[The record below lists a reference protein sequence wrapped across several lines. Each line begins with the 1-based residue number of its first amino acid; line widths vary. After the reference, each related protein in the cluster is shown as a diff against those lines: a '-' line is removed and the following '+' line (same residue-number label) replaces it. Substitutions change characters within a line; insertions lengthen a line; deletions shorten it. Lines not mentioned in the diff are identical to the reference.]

1 MGFEFIPYSDEQRKT
16 YINAELVYRSYISK
30 KKRYDKSFRYRM
42 GWQKV
47 KDKEYL
53 FRECLDT
60 KKRKS
65 LGARSSETEAIYDS
79 FHAQK
84 AELKESI
91 KETKTLLERQEK
103 INKFTKISR
112 VPNVLINLFRRLNEL
127 GLDDK
132 VVVIGTNS
140 LYAYEAYSGVFIEN
154 QHLATFDIDILNKRD
169 KKVSIA
175 FKEKIPN
182 RTLKGILL
190 EVDNTF
196 KESDEAL
203 YRFVNKDEVVVE
215 LLTPMRIGSGN
226 ESFGGVREIILD
238 GIKWIESS
246 KLHKQLLIGD
256 NGKCA
261 FITTINPLEYAV
273 YKKWLS
279 TQTYRE
285 PIKRDRDMQQSYL
298 VTKLIRDYMLTIDI
312 ESELKNIRNISKEAV
327 EDYRQTVLNK
337 R

>member
-16 YINAELVYRSYISK
+16 YINTELIYKSYISK

-53 FRECLDT
+53 FRECFDT

-65 LGARSSETEAIYDS
+65 LGVRSGKTEAIYDL
-79 FHAQK
+79 FRTQK
-84 AELKESI
+84 AELKKSI
-91 KETKTLLERQEK
+91 KESKIVLERQEK
-103 INKFTKISR
+103 ISKFTKISR

-140 LYAYEAYSGVFIEN
+140 LYAYEAYCGVFIEN

-196 KESDEAL
+196 KESEEAF

-215 LLTPMRIGSGN
+215 LLNPMRMKADN
-226 ESFGGVREIILD
+226 ESFSGVREIILD

-256 NGKCA
+256 SGKCA

-273 YKKWLS
+273 YKLWLS
-279 TQTYRE
+279 VQSYRE
-285 PIKRDRDMQQSYL
+285 PMKRDRDLQQSRL
-298 VTKLIRDYMLTIDI
+298 VTKLIKEYMLTIDI
-312 ESELKNIRNISKEAV
+312 ESELKNIKNMSKEAI
-327 EDYRQTVLNK
+327 EAYRQMLG
-337 R
+337 

>member
-1 MGFEFIPYSDEQRKT
+1 MNFEFITYSDEQRKT
-16 YINAELVYRSYISK
+16 FINAELMYKNFISK
-30 KKRYDKSFRYRM
+30 KKKYDKSFRYRM
-42 GWQKV
+42 SWQKV
-47 KDKEYL
+47 KEREYL

-65 LGARSSETEAIYDS
+65 LGVRSKETEAIYSS
-79 FHAQK
+79 FKIQK
-84 AELKESI
+84 KELKESI
-91 KETKTLLERQEK
+91 KESKALLERQEK

-112 VPNVLINLFRRLNEL
+112 VPNVLINLFRRINEL

-132 VVVIGTNS
+132 VIVIGTNS
-140 LYAYEAYSGVFIEN
+140 LYAYEAYSAVFIEN
-154 QHLATFDIDILNKRD
+154 KHLATFDIDILNKRD

-182 RTLKGILL
+182 KTLKGILL
-190 EVDNTF
+190 DIDKSF
-196 KESDEAL
+196 KKSDEVP
-203 YRFVNKDEVVVE
+203 YRFYNKDEVVVE
-215 LLTPMRIGSGN
+215 LITPIPTKNYKPEAFSGVIN
-226 ESFGGVREIILD
+226 LELE
-238 GIKWIESS
+238 GIKWLESS

-279 TQTYRE
+279 VQSYRE
-285 PIKRDRDMQQSYL
+285 PMKRDRDLKQSYL
-298 VTKLIRDYMLTIDI
+298 VTQLIKDFMFTVDIDVELNNIKNMSI
-312 ESELKNIRNISKEAV
+312 EAI
-327 EDYRQTVLNK
+327 EDYKKTVL